1 LKSGSLKF
9 LVTSGSGIGLYR
21 DCCMLL
27 LFVVSKHMLLA
38 KCSPPDVKEMRFVGE
53 KRDVKWV
60 TFKKALINK
69 ERYYT

>member
-1 LKSGSLKF
+1 MKSGRLKF

-27 LFVVSKHMLLA
+27 LFIESEHMLLA

-60 TFKKALINK
+60 TSKITLINP
-69 ERYYT
+69 